1 MISLA
6 AQGRF
11 AAEFVAFLVAVGG
24 LALVGLKP
32 DLLSVQRWARA
43 LFAVGF
49 SAIAA
54 VSFLEGSLL
63 VHDRANPGVL
73 AARAVGVAVVAVA
86 TRAWA
91 AGRRAQRLLLLG
103 LVGMA
108 VAVVLFG
115 VGAEIAGDATL
126 VVAAAVVGIALRMA
140 SGRSIAARVAAS
152 SAAILLLVVLILAVS
167 LSAVLS
173 TTVRDDAGRRLDA
186 RAAIEADFIQTTQ
199 EANVS
204 VVARNVAL
212 TFATNSFLLA
222 DTRRLVALPPNEGQ
236 LDPKYLRN
244 FTEIQS
250 YLAADQALA
259 YINSSGHEYAQAAP
273 RGFDQG
279 VIGYAVGS
287 QGVREAFANATGGQT
302 ASVQSFG
309 QSAFVVA
316 VQRVALGRPD
326 GGADYPTAIVA
337 IQPLD
342 NNYLAIRNKA
352 DTNVSLALVN
362 RTAVLAQAG
371 SPGPST
377 QLVSFGART
386 LAADQPAALT
396 TAAHRLY
403 STRPLLSGTQPVAA
417 LVAATPDTVVTNVRD
432 KLLRTLFILAM
443 AGTLLALALAAYAGD
458 RLSSGIRLL
467 TLAAA
472 RIQGGDYTEPAGV
485 KSEDEVGV
493 LGAAF
498 DAMASAISSQTAA
511 LQLAAEEETGL
522 RNQLEAVVDGMGEA
536 LVAIDATG
544 RVTLVNR
551 AAEEL
556 LGRSLDTAIG
566 RRVHEVL
573 GAEAEDGS
581 ELTTR
586 LLHPSPTRWS
596 AVATVDAGLGARI
609 PVAITA
615 SALRGPDNVVAG
627 AVFVVRDLRPERQ
640 VERVKSEFLSRIGH
654 ELRTP
659 LTGILGYA
667 EILLRRPVPE
677 PRARDM
683 HQQIVDAGRRLYR
696 VVQMLEFSAA
706 AEAGRS
712 LLRSEPLDVREV
724 VSEVLD
730 GWGPRLDEAHTISRR
745 VPKGLPPIR
754 GDRRWLTMAID
765 ELVDNAVKFSPA
777 GGRVSVSA
785 AVVEM
790 PGDPTSAALD
800 ISVVDRGLGMS
811 EVEQR
816 DAFADFVQGDSSDTR
831 RFGGLG
837 LGLSLVK
844 RVAEAHGGRVVVE
857 SIPRKGSKFSIVIP
871 TLTMVDADETHR
883 NGSGPAGAAP
893 QRVRARVAR
902 RRGNPPGPR

>member
-32 DLLSVQRWARA
+32 NLLSVQRGARA
-43 LFAVGF
+43 LFALGF
-49 SAIAA
+49 AA
-54 VSFLEGSLL
+54 LAVVSFLEGSLL
-63 VHDRANPGVL
+63 VDDRANVGVL
-73 AARAVGVAVVAVA
+73 AARAAGIVLVGLA
-86 TRAWA
+86 TRSWA
-91 AGRRAQRLLLLG
+91 GGRRSQRLLWIG
-103 LVGMA
+103 LAGMA
-108 VAVVLFG
+108 IAVALFG
-115 VGAEIAGDATL
+115 AGAEIAGDAL
-126 VVAAAVVGIALRMA
+126 LIVAAAAVGVALRIA

-167 LSAVLS
+167 LSAVLA

-212 TFATNSFLLA
+212 TFATNSYLLA

-236 LDPKYLRN
+236 LDPRYLVN
-244 FTEIQS
+244 FAEIQS

-273 RGFDQG
+273 KGFDQG
-279 VIGYAVGS
+279 EIGYALGS

-302 ASVQSFG
+302 ASVQAFG
-309 QSAFVVA
+309 QSTFVVA
-316 VQRVALGRPD
+316 VQRVALLRPD

-342 NNYLAIRNKA
+342 NNYLAIRHRA
-352 DTNVSLALVN
+352 DTEVSLALVN
-362 RTAVLAQAG
+362 RSAVLAQTG
-371 SPGPST
+371 SPGSSK
-377 QLVSFGART
+377 QLVSFGAAT
-386 LAADQPAALT
+386 LAADRPVPLT
-396 TAAHRLY
+396 TAEHRLY
-403 STRPLLSGTQPVAA
+403 SIRPLLSGSQPVAA
-417 LVAATPDTVVTNVRD
+417 LVAATPDTVVTQVRD
-432 KLLRTLFILAM
+432 KLLRTLFLLAM

-458 RLSSGIRLL
+458 RLSGGIRIL
-467 TLAAA
+467 TVAAE
-472 RIQGGDYTEPAGV
+472 RIQGGDFTEPAGV

-498 DAMASAISSQTAA
+498 DSMASAISSQTAA
-511 LQLAAEEETGL
+511 LQLAAEEETAL

-544 RVTLVNR
+544 HVTLINR

-556 LGRSLDTAIG
+556 LGRPLDSAVG
-566 RRVHEVL
+566 RLVPEVL
-573 GAEAEDGS
+573 GAEAEDGTD
-581 ELTTR
+581 LTAR
-586 LLHPSPTRWS
+586 LVHPSPTRWS
-596 AVATVDAGLGARI
+596 AVATVDAEMGERI

-615 SALRGPDNVVAG
+615 SALRGPENAVAG

-712 LLRSEPLDVREV
+712 LLRSEPLDVRDV
-724 VSEVLD
+724 IREVLD
-730 GWGPRLDEAHTISRR
+730 GWEPRLDGAHTIARR
-745 VPKGLPPIR
+745 VPRGLPPIR

-777 GGRVSVSA
+777 GGRISVSA
-785 AVVEM
+785 SVVE
-790 PGDPTSAALD
+790 PEGESASIT
-800 ISVVDRGLGMS
+800 ISVVDRGLGMT
-811 EVEQR
+811 EAEQR
-816 DAFADFVQGDSSDTR
+816 DAFADFVQGDASDTR

-844 RVAEAHGGRVVVE
+844 RVVEAHGGRVVVE
-857 SIPRKGSKFSIVIP
+857 STPRKGSKFSIVIP
-871 TLTMVDADETHR
+871 SLTMVTTDETPG
-883 NGSGPAGAAP
+883 NGSRPHGAAP
-893 QRVRARVAR
+893 QRVRSRVTGR
-902 RRGNPPGPR
+902 RRNTPRPG